1 MKLKKIVII
10 HKCIFFA
17 GQRAEIESLTS
28 SVKTREGKKIRLVCK
43 VNGQPPPKITWF
55 KDKVSIKR
63 KQKGYKFV
71 NNR

>member
-1 MKLKKIVII
+1 M
-10 HKCIFFA
+10 
-17 GQRAEIESLTS
+17 TPT
-28 SVKTREGKKIRLVCK
+28 VKTREGKKIRLVCK